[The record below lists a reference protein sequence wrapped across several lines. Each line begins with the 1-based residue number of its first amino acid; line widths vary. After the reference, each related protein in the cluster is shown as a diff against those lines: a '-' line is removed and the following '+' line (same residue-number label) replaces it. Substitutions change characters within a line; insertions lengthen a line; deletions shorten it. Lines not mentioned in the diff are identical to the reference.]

1 MAAGRRRSI
10 LTASLTSG
18 LTTDTG
24 GSVQESERNDG
35 GLVAC
40 LIIRALAGTG
50 PSITGKIQH
59 TAADASVA
67 DGAAEWLDLLTFTA
81 QTANGAQIQSTLTPY
96 FPRLRA
102 LVTRGGT
109 AVTALTYDV
118 VLC

>member
-10 LTASLTSG
+10 LTATLTSG
-18 LTTDTG
+18 LSTDTG

-35 GLVAC
+35 GLAAC
-40 LIIRALAGTG
+40 LIIRQIAGTA

-59 TAADASVA
+59 SPADASVSDA
-67 DGAAEWLDLLTFTA
+67 NAEWLDLLTFTA
-81 QTANGAQIQSTLTPY
+81 QTVNGTQLQTTVTPY

-109 AVTALTYDV
+109 AVTRLDYDV

>member
-10 LTASLTSG
+10 LSNKATSG

-35 GLVAC
+35 GLAGC
-40 LIIRALAGTG
+40 LIIRGLTGTA

-59 TAADASVA
+59 SAADASVA
-67 DGAAEWLDLLTFTA
+67 DANAEWLDLLTLTA
-81 QTANGAQIQSTLTPY
+81 QTVNGSQLQTTLNPY

-109 AVTALTYDV
+109 AVTNLDYDV
-118 VLC
+118 VLS